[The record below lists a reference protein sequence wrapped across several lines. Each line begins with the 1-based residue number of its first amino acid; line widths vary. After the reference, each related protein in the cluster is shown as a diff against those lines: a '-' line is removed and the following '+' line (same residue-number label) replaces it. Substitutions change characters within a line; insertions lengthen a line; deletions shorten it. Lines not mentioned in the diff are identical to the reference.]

1 MQGGD
6 FFDWLV
12 QVFYRW
18 KSTSHYLKKKKKKK
32 GAVNAEK
39 AFAT

>member
-12 QVFYRW
+12 QVFYSL
-18 KSTSHYLKKKKKKK
+18 KKYKPLFKKKKKKK
-32 GAVNAEK
+32 GAVNAEQ